1 MKLLGK
7 VLILFAFVLS
17 VALAGLIYLYLKDQE
32 KPEQVIEKVEVLV
45 VRETLEPRKKILEE
59 QLTWLALEKGSV
71 PEGIATKL
79 EDVVGLY
86 TRDTLYANEPI
97 RLERLVLDPNIEITM
112 RLKPGFRAMSIGM
125 TLEAGVSN
133 LVKVGDYIDLLVF
146 LPEIRDTNRIVR
158 PNIEKL
164 IYQNIEVL
172 AIGQQLL
179 RDTSSGSSDDVQT
192 DRYQVTLAVP
202 IKDIEGLALAE
213 DIGELKMALR
223 PLEQDFIYPTDG
235 AIWED
240 LLLNDSYQIKDF
252 FPSYEVEVTENSSL
266 TLESGETI
274 EKYIYYTVKPGDTL
288 RKISTDFF
296 GSDARYLL
304 LKEINGIEDEDFIL
318 TGTGIKIPVFKQ

>member
-7 VLILFAFVLS
+7 VLILFAFILS
-17 VALAGLIYLYLKDQE
+17 VALAGLIYVYLKDQE

-45 VRETLEPRKKILEE
+45 VRETIEPRKKILEE
-59 QLTWLALEKGSV
+59 QLTWVALTKDAV
-71 PEGIATKL
+71 PDGIALKL

-86 TRDTLYANEPI
+86 SKDTLYANEPI
-97 RLERLVLDPNIEITM
+97 RLERLVQDPNVELTM

-125 TLEAGVSN
+125 TLESGVSN
-133 LVKVGDYIDLLVF
+133 LVKVGDYVDFLVF
-146 LPEIRDTNRIVR
+146 LPEIRDSNRIVR
-158 PNIEKL
+158 PNIEKM

-172 AIGQQLL
+172 AIGRQLL
-179 RDTSSGSSDDVQT
+179 RESQSGSEDDVQS

-202 IKDIEGLALAE
+202 VNDVEGLALAE
-213 DIGELKMALR
+213 DIGELKMVLR
-223 PLEQDFIYPTDG
+223 PLEQDFIYPTNG

-240 LLLNDSYQIKDF
+240 LMLNDSYQIKDF
-252 FPSYEVEVTENSSL
+252 FPSYDVDVAENSSL
-266 TLESGETI
+266 TLESGEII

-296 GSDARYLL
+296 GDDARYLL
-304 LKEINGIEDEDFIL
+304 LKEINGIEDENFIL